1 MAAVSTTVHLQDNR
15 IKIQDHSDEE
25 QEPYSPNTR
34 DTISPEYHED
44 EKCEDRPMHTSSFSI
59 HNVLKKERDSGSP
72 ENVFSTD
79 KLLQNTPN
87 FDDSQNSRTSESVSP
102 RHEDDENNAIEY
114 RTEISVDDENSCCS
128 DDTVLSV
135 GNEAPVSSFH
145 DDKVAETSQGLSSFK
160 HIQTH
165 LNAISQLSQNLNV
178 NQPLLLRPSPITP
191 NPLMFLNQPL
201 LFQNPLNQV
210 DLKSGLMTSRMPI
223 PQSNLNL
230 NHQQFGLNFGL
241 RMKQDQRLRSDE
253 NRRDYMTP
261 KSPEN
266 ESGRDFI
273 NQNCLKFSIDNILKA
288 DFGRRITDPLT
299 KRKTLKSRSFEAKA
313 PVKEVPLPSKPEV
326 LEARVPDLKSSDKGA
341 IDLSKSDDGS
351 SNQSST
357 STTVGENGPM
367 VWPAW
372 VYCTRYSDRPS
383 SGRSKYGR
391 GSRLQRP
398 RTRRPKKPPGEGTTS
413 DEKRPRTAFSG
424 PQLARLKHEFAE
436 NRYLTERRRQA
447 LAAELGLAEAQIKIW
462 FQNKRAK
469 IKKASGQRNPLALQ
483 LMAQGLYNHSTVP
496 LTKEEEELEMKARER
511 EREQQSRH

>member
-1 MAAVSTTVHLQDNR
+1 MAAVSTHLQDN
-15 IKIQDHSDEE
+15 IKIQETSDDD
-25 QEPYSPNTR
+25 PYSPNTR
-34 DTISPEYHED
+34 DTSTPDYHDD
-44 EKCEDRPMHTSSFSI
+44 EKNEERTIHTSSFSI
-59 HNVLKKERDSGSP
+59 HNVLKKERESHSP

-87 FDDSQNSRTSESVSP
+87 FEENVECSRHSESP
-102 RHEDDENNAIEY
+102 IEEEHSSDF
-114 RTEISVDDENSCCS
+114 RAEISVDDDNSCCS

-135 GNEAPVSSFH
+135 GNEAPISSNNNINLE
-145 DDKVAETSQGLSSFK
+145 KNSPESPETSGLTSFK

-165 LNAISQLSQNLNV
+165 LNAISQLSQNLNIS
-178 NQPLLLRPSPITP
+178 QPMLVRPNPITP

-201 LFQNPLNQV
+201 IFQNPLLNQ
-210 DLKSGLMTSRMPI
+210 DLKSGLNISNRLPMQNNLGLN
-223 PQSNLNL
+223 PQP
-230 NHQQFGLNFGL
+230 FGLNFGL
-241 RMKQDQRLRSDE
+241 RSKTQELRSTRTDE
-253 NRRDYMTP
+253 NRRLFTP

-266 ESGRDFI
+266 ESFL

-288 DFGRRITDPLT
+288 DFGRRITDPLN
-299 KRKTLKSRSFEAKA
+299 KRKSLKTRQNEAKPEA
-313 PVKEVPLPSKPEV
+313 KEVSKAEV
-326 LEARVPDLKSSDKGA
+326 EARVPEVKPSDKGGA
-341 IDLSKSDDGS
+341 IDLSKGDDSGSNPGSNTGSQTSSDG
-351 SNQSST
+351 Q
-357 STTVGENGPM
+357 M

-383 SGRSKYGR
+383 SGRS
-391 GSRLQRP
+391 P
-398 RTRRPKKPPGEGTTS
+398 RTRKPKKPPGETS
-413 DEKRPRTAFSG
+413 GPTDEKRPRTAFSG

-511 EREQQSRH
+511 EQQLRQQN

>member
-1 MAAVSTTVHLQDNR
+1 MAAVSTTVHLQDTR
-15 IKIQDHSDEE
+15 IKIQDQSDEDH
-25 QEPYSPNTR
+25 EPYSPNTR
-34 DTISPEYHED
+34 DTISPEYNEED
-44 EKCEDRPMHTSSFSI
+44 KFEDRTIHTSSFSI
-59 HNVLKKERDSGSP
+59 HNVLKKERDTNSP

-87 FDDSQNSRTSESVSP
+87 FDDGQNSRTSESVSP
-102 RHEDDENNAIEY
+102 RLEDDDTIGNEY
-114 RTEISVDDENSCCS
+114 RGEISVDDENSCCS

-135 GNEAPVSSFH
+135 GNEAPVSSYH
-145 DDKVAETSQGLSSFK
+145 DNEKSSPDTSQGLSSFK

-210 DLKSGLMTSRMPI
+210 DLKSGVIPNRMPM
-223 PQSNLNL
+223 PQNNLNL
-230 NHQQFGLNFGL
+230 NTQHFGLNFGL
-241 RMKQDQRLRSDE
+241 RMKNQTMETRHRSDE
-253 NRRDYMTP
+253 NRRVNYSTP
-261 KSPEN
+261 KSPDN

-299 KRKTLKSRSFEAKA
+299 KRKSLKSRSFEAKV
-313 PVKEVPLPSKPEV
+313 PVKEAPLPSKPEV
-326 LEARVPDLKSSDKGA
+326 LEARVPEIKPIDKGA

-357 STTVGENGPM
+357 TSTTTGENGPM

-383 SGRSKYGR
+383 SGRS
-391 GSRLQRP
+391 P
-398 RTRRPKKPPGEGTTS
+398 RTRRPKKPPGEGPTS

-511 EREQQSRH
+511 EKELQNRH

>member
-1 MAAVSTTVHLQDNR
+1 MAAVSTTVHLQDTR

-25 QEPYSPNTR
+25 HEPYSPNTR
-34 DTISPEYHED
+34 DTISPEYQEED
-44 EKCEDRPMHTSSFSI
+44 KPEERSIHTSSFSI
-59 HNVLKKERDSGSP
+59 HNVLKKERDTSSP

-87 FDDSQNSRTSESVSP
+87 FDDNQNSRTSESVSP
-102 RHEDDENNAIEY
+102 RLDDEDNQANEY
-114 RTEISVDDENSCCS
+114 RAEISVDDENSCCS

-135 GNEAPVSSFH
+135 GNEAPVSNFQDSE
-145 DDKVAETSQGLSSFK
+145 KNSSEATPGLSSFK

-210 DLKSGLMTSRMPI
+210 ELKSGVMPSRLPI
-223 PQSNLNL
+223 PQNNLNL
-230 NHQQFGLNFGL
+230 NPQHFGLNFGM
-241 RMKQDQRLRSDE
+241 RMKNQAQEQRHNRSDE
-253 NRRDYMTP
+253 NRRVNYLTP

-266 ESGRDFI
+266 ESERDFI

-299 KRKTLKSRSFEAKA
+299 KRKNLKTKSFEAKA
-313 PVKEVPLPSKPEV
+313 PVKEVPLPSKPDV
-326 LEARVPDLKSSDKGA
+326 LEARVPEVKPGDKGA

-351 SNQSST
+351 SNHSSTT

-383 SGRSKYGR
+383 SG
-391 GSRLQRP
+391 
-398 RTRRPKKPPGEGTTS
+398 
-413 DEKRPRTAFSG
+413 
-424 PQLARLKHEFAE
+424 
-436 NRYLTERRRQA
+436 
-447 LAAELGLAEAQIKIW
+447 EL
-462 FQNKRAK
+462 N
-469 IKKASGQRNPLALQ
+469 
-483 LMAQGLYNHSTVP
+483 
-496 LTKEEEELEMKARER
+496 
-511 EREQQSRH
+511 

>member
-1 MAAVSTTVHLQDNR
+1 MAAVSSAHIPDR
-15 IKIQDHSDEE
+15 IKIQDHSDDE
-25 QEPYSPNTR
+25 QEPFSPREPTP
-34 DTISPEYHED
+34 DCVDD
-44 EKCEDRPMHTSSFSI
+44 EQRQIHTSPFSI
-59 HNVLKKERDSGSP
+59 HNVLKKERDSHSP

-87 FDDSQNSRTSESVSP
+87 YEDSQTSRNSESVSP
-102 RHEDDENNAIEY
+102 RLDDENG
-114 RTEISVDDENSCCS
+114 TEISVDDNSCCS

-135 GNEAPVSSFH
+135 GNEAPINY
-145 DDKVAETSQGLSSFK
+145 DRTDNQGLTSFK

-165 LNAISQLSQNLNV
+165 LNAISQLSQNLV
-178 NQPLLLRPSPITP
+178 NQPMLLRPNPITP

-201 LFQNPLNQV
+201 LFQNPLMNQE
-210 DLKSGLMTSRMPI
+210 LKPRMPYN
-223 PQSNLNL
+223 PQLNYTRRDTQ
-230 NHQQFGLNFGL
+230 N
-241 RMKQDQRLRSDE
+241 E
-253 NRRDYMTP
+253 NRRQNFIP
-261 KSPEN
+261 KSPE
-266 ESGRDFI
+266 ESERDFI

-288 DFGRRITDPLT
+288 DFGRRITDPLN
-299 KRKTLKSRSFEAKA
+299 KRKSLKARIEGK
-313 PVKEVPLPSKPEV
+313 KEVPIVQKPD
-326 LEARVPDLKSSDKGA
+326 EARVPEVKPSDKGA
-341 IDLSKSDDGS
+341 IDLSKSDDNSNPAS
-351 SNQSST
+351 SGGTTSS
-357 STTVGENGPM
+357 EGPM

-383 SGRSKYGR
+383 SG
-391 GSRLQRP
+391 P
-398 RTRRPKKPPGEGTTS
+398 RTRKPKKPPGDTNN

-483 LMAQGLYNHSTVP
+483 LMAQGLYNHSTIP

-511 EREQQSRH
+511 EQQARH

>member
-1 MAAVSTTVHLQDNR
+1 MAAVSSAHLQNSR
-15 IKIQDHSDEE
+15 IKIQEHSDD
-25 QEPYSPNTR
+25 EPYSPNTR
-34 DTISPEYHED
+34 DTTSPEYHD
-44 EKCEDRPMHTSSFSI
+44 EEKQEERPVLSSSFAI
-59 HNVLKKERDSGSP
+59 HNVLKKERDSHSP

-79 KLLQNTPN
+79 KLLQNTPHYEDLREVN
-87 FDDSQNSRTSESVSP
+87 ENSRHSDNIDD
-102 RHEDDENNAIEY
+102 EDD
-114 RTEISVDDENSCCS
+114 RTNESRAEIDDNSCCS

-135 GNEAPVSSFH
+135 GNEAPPSFE
-145 DDKVAETSQGLSSFK
+145 DKGPETSQNLTSFK

-165 LNAISQLSQNLNV
+165 LNAISQLNQNINM

-201 LFQNPLNQV
+201 LFQNPLINQV
-210 DLKSGLMTSRMPI
+210 DLKSGLQNRMPV

-230 NHQQFGLNFGL
+230 NSQPFGLNFGL
-241 RMKQDQRLRSDE
+241 RMKSQNQDLRRTDE
-253 NRRDYMTP
+253 NRRMNYPSP

-288 DFGRRITDPLT
+288 DFGRRITDPLN
-299 KRKTLKSRSFEAKA
+299 KRKVKSRVEAKMS
-313 PVKEVPLPSKPEV
+313 PVKEVSPSKSE
-326 LEARVPDLKSSDKGA
+326 ESRVPDVKPGEKSGA
-341 IDLSKSDDGS
+341 IDLSKGEDSGS
-351 SNQSST
+351 SQSSAT
-357 STTVGENGPM
+357 GTTMADGAM

-383 SGRSKYGR
+383 SGRS
-391 GSRLQRP
+391 P
-398 RTRRPKKPPGEGTTS
+398 RTRRPKKPPGEAS
-413 DEKRPRTAFSG
+413 VPDEKRPRTAFSG

-436 NRYLTERRRQA
+436 NRYLTERRRQS

-511 EREQQSRH
+511 EQQLQNRV